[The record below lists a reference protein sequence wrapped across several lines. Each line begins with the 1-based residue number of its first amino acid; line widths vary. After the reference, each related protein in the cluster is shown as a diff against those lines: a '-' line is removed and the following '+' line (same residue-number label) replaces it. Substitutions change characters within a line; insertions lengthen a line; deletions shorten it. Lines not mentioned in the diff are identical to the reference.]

1 MLLNV
6 TLNCQVKKTQV
17 LNPQIC
23 KKRLKG
29 NKSLNVFAF
38 VFIFVIVFLLVG
50 SCVLITLIKC
60 RKGHKSLG
68 SLFEGVF

>member
-29 NKSLNVFAF
+29 NKSLNVCVFVIVF
-38 VFIFVIVFLLVG
+38 VFVFVFVVVIVFLLV
-50 SCVLITLIKC
+50 
-60 RKGHKSLG
+60 R
-68 SLFEGVF
+68 